1 MEQKHIG
8 FAVKSLARKIDKV
21 MERRAEAIGAVTLTR
36 MQRWILNYLYTCR
49 ETGQDVFQKDVEVK
63 FQTRRSTAT
72 ELLKGM
78 EKAGLIERVPVA
90 HDGRM
95 KRIVLTERALDYRVR
110 MDEQILLFEQKMA
123 DGFAREELDSF
134 FGIMKRL
141 EANADQL
148 LVETI

>member
-1 MEQKHIG
+1 
-8 FAVKSLARKIDKV
+8 
-21 MERRAEAIGAVTLTR
+21 
-36 MQRWILNYLYTCR
+36 
-49 ETGQDVFQKDVEVK
+49 
-63 FQTRRSTAT
+63 
-72 ELLKGM
+72 
-78 EKAGLIERVPVA
+78 
-90 HDGRM
+90 M